1 MTSRAQYL
9 TFATI
14 WAAAVVTAVIVA
26 ISYELDMG
34 ENFNGWLVLFGF
46 LALGPA
52 AAGFTLVRKGGSL
65 IDRWR
70 VKRGSDIY
78 QERKY
83 QDASGFIHLNE
94 LPPCEQQE
102 DLRLGEIVSG
112 MTPMI
117 LNQTLDET
125 DDSK

>member
-1 MTSRAQYL
+1 M
-9 TFATI
+9 
-14 WAAAVVTAVIVA
+14 AAVIIAVG
-26 ISYELDMG
+26 YEFDMG
-34 ENFNGWLVLFGF
+34 DSFNGWLVVFGF

-52 AAGFTLVRKGGSL
+52 AAGFILVRKGGAL

-78 QERKY
+78 QKRKY

-94 LPPCEQQE
+94 VAVCEQQE
-102 DLRLGEIVSG
+102 EIRLGEIVSG
-112 MTPMI
+112 MAPMI

-125 DDSK
+125 DDSE

>member
-1 MTSRAQYL
+1 M
-9 TFATI
+9 TFAVI
-14 WAAAVVTAVIVA
+14 WATVVVTAVVVA
-26 ISYELDMG
+26 FGYDLDMG
-34 ENFNGWLVLFGF
+34 KNFNGWLALFGF

-52 AAGFTLVRKGGSL
+52 AVGFTLVRKGESL

-94 LPPCEQQE
+94 VLPCEQQE
-102 DLRLGEIVSG
+102 QIGVGEIVSAMG
-112 MTPMI
+112 PMI
-117 LNQTLDET
+117 FNQTIEEP
-125 DDSK
+125 DDSE

>member
-1 MTSRAQYL
+1 M

-14 WAAAVVTAVIVA
+14 WAAAVMTAVIVA
-26 ISYELDMG
+26 FGYELDMG
-34 ENFNGWLVLFGF
+34 ENFNGWLVVFGV

-52 AAGFTLVRKGGSL
+52 AAGFILVRKGGSL

-78 QERKY
+78 RERKY

-94 LPPCEQQE
+94 VLPCEQQE
-102 DLRLGEIVSG
+102 EIRLSEIVSG
-112 MTPMI
+112 MGPMI
-117 LNQTLDET
+117 FNQTLEES
-125 DDSK
+125 DDSE

>member
-14 WAAAVVTAVIVA
+14 WAVAVFTAVIVA
-26 ISYELDMG
+26 VGYELDIG
-34 ENFNGWLVLFGF
+34 KNFEGWLVVFGF
-46 LALGPA
+46 LALVPA
-52 AAGFTLVRKGGSL
+52 AAGFALVRKGGSF

-78 QERKY
+78 QKRKY

-94 LPPCEQQE
+94 VLPCEQQE
-102 DLRLGEIVSG
+102 EIGVREIVSG
-112 MTPMI
+112 MGPMI
-117 LNQTLDET
+117 LRQSLEGS
-125 DDSK
+125 DDSE

>member
-1 MTSRAQYL
+1 MTSRTQYL

-14 WAAAVVTAVIVA
+14 WAVAVMATVIIA
-26 ISYELDMG
+26 MSYELDMG
-34 ENFNGWLVLFGF
+34 DNFNGWLIVFGF

-52 AAGFTLVRKGGSL
+52 AVGFVLVRKGGSL

-70 VKRGSDIY
+70 VKRGTDVY

-94 LPPCEQQE
+94 VSSCEQQE
-102 DLRLGEIVSG
+102 EIRLGEIVRG
-112 MTPMI
+112 MGPMI
-117 LNQTLDET
+117 LNQTLDES
-125 DDSK
+125 DDSE

>member
-1 MTSRAQYL
+1 M
-9 TFATI
+9 TFAVI
-14 WAAAVVTAVIVA
+14 WAAAMVTAVFVA
-26 ISYELDMG
+26 IGYELDMG
-34 ENFNGWLVLFGF
+34 KNFNGWLVLFGF

-94 LPPCEQQE
+94 VLPCEQQE
-102 DLRLGEIVSG
+102 EIGLGEIVSG
-112 MTPMI
+112 MAPMI
-117 LNQTLDET
+117 LNQTVEES
-125 DDSK
+125 DDSE

>member
-1 MTSRAQYL
+1 M
-9 TFATI
+9 TFAVI
-14 WAAAVVTAVIVA
+14 WAASVVTAVVVA
-26 ISYELDMG
+26 IGYELDMG
-34 ENFNGWLVLFGF
+34 KNFNGWLVLFGF

-52 AAGFTLVRKGGSL
+52 AVGFTLVRKGGSL

-94 LPPCEQQE
+94 VLPCEQQE
-102 DLRLGEIVSG
+102 EIGVGEIVSG
-112 MTPMI
+112 MGPMI
-117 LNQTLDET
+117 FNQTLEES
-125 DDSK
+125 DDSE

>member
-1 MTSRAQYL
+1 M

-14 WAAAVVTAVIVA
+14 WAVAVMAAVIIA
-26 ISYELDMG
+26 IGYEFDMG
-34 ENFNGWLVLFGF
+34 KNFNGWLVVFGF

-52 AAGFTLVRKGGSL
+52 AAGFILVRKGGSL

-94 LPPCEQQE
+94 VLPCEQQE
-102 DLRLGEIVSG
+102 EIGLGEIVSG
-112 MTPMI
+112 MEPMI
-117 LNQTLDET
+117 LNQTLEES
-125 DDSK
+125 DDSE